1 MSSLTTGV
9 ADVMG
14 VLTQSALDSAARL
27 AQYRLALVQQL
38 LQNQF
43 AKKVNDLKAAGTD
56 DAETNFLQVE
66 ISAAGKQKALFN
78 SLRVRSGTNV
88 NILTDLQGQIGAL
101 QTAAASGDAAG
112 FDAALDNANGDISDL
127 LLVPYNPAL
136 QPDGI
141 EQVKGNGLGI
151 KSSAG
156 YDLGTPEGQSAAL
169 ADLYAAQ
176 NLIARIYQTTAG
188 NQTVAGSA
196 ADAAG
201 SQMSALSDKLQTT
214 AFNEQAQVATQT
226 LRLKLQYNTQIHLIE
241 LSFANGQL
249 ASEAL
254 QQQLT
259 AQQQL
264 YGPAAPG
271 TIFSLFA

>member
-112 FDAALDNANGDISDL
+112 FDAALDNADGDLSDL

-271 TIFSLFA
+271 TTFSLFA

>member
-1 MSSLTTGV
+1 MPSLTTGV

-14 VLTQSALDSAARL
+14 VLTQSALDSAAKL
-27 AQYRLALVQQL
+27 AQYRFALVQQL

-43 AKKVNDLKAAGTD
+43 EKKVNDLKAAGTD

-78 SLRVRSGTNV
+78 SLRVQSGTNV

-101 QTAAASGDAAG
+101 QAAAASGDAAG
-112 FDAALDNANGDISDL
+112 FDAALDNANSDLSDL
-127 LLVPYNPAL
+127 LVVPYNPAL

-141 EQVKGNGLGI
+141 EQLKGNGLGI
-151 KSSAG
+151 KSSAD
-156 YDLGTPEGQSAAL
+156 YDLATAEGQSAAL
-169 ADLYAAQ
+169 ADLDAAQ
-176 NLIARIYQTTAG
+176 NLIAQIYQATAG

-201 SQMSALSDKLQTT
+201 SQMSALNDKLQTT
-214 AFNEQAQVATQT
+214 AFNEQAQAATQT
-226 LRLKLQYNTQIHLIE
+226 LQLKLQYNTHIQLIE

-254 QQQLT
+254 QQELT